1 VVYAALADFL
11 AISIK
16 ELVER
21 DFGLSNGRPRAL
33 FFHAIVLIYQLKKIK
48 NVKNLF
54 K

>member
-1 VVYAALADFL
+1 MVYAALADFL

-33 FFHAIVLIYQLKKIK
+33 SQISDAKTPSALETPNNTV
-48 NVKNLF
+48 
-54 K
+54 